1 MVPALV
7 PRPLTVSEPALLV
20 SCELP
25 EGRDGGCVSL
35 GKSLNLSEPLPHHG
49 LSSLQPR
56 AWGLG
61 HQQ

>member
-20 SCELP
+20 NCELP

-35 GKSLNLSEPLPHHG
+35 GRLLNLSEPLPHQG
-49 LSSLQPR
+49 PSSLQHR
-56 AWGLG
+56 AWNLG
-61 HQQ
+61 H

>member
-20 SCELP
+20 SGELP

-35 GKSLNLSEPLPHHG
+35 GRSLNLSEPLPHYSP
-49 LSSLQPR
+49 SSL
-56 AWGLG
+56 
-61 HQQ
+61 